1 MKTRPKR
8 LLVPMTAALLVVIDL
23 AVGWL
28 LLRRPITFLKVPTSD
43 SKASASS
50 LSRALK

>member
-1 MKTRPKR
+1 MGKKMQYDQP
-8 LLVPMTAALLVVIDL
+8 PAALLVVIGL
-23 AVGWL
+23 IVWWL
-28 LLRRPITFLKVPTSD
+28 LLRQPITFLKVPTSD